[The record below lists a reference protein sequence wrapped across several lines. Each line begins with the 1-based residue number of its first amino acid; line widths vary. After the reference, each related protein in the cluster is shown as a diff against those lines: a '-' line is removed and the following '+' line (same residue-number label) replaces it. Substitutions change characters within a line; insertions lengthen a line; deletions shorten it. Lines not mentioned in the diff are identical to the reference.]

1 MNLKKLQ
8 HYTAAYRK
16 FLRRNRDYDGAF
28 VWESQAHWQK
38 TFDLDAAN
46 FSKNYAA
53 SLQNSYSKRLW
64 KGDNYL
70 PKEIMQK
77 FAEMQPDFVRHIFK
91 DLMKE
96 EKEIDGRVN
105 RFVFHCDELLKEY
118 KEKNPRS
125 NENNHFHDDNF
136 HIVSL
141 YLAFQYPA
149 QYAIY
154 EFHDFREMMI
164 KLGST
169 NIPEVN
175 DFARY
180 VKVTNTLYKL
190 LTRDED
196 LVKFHKARLN
206 SDKLYQ
212 GESRLLVYD
221 FIKVCVNFL

>member
-8 HYTAAYRK
+8 HYTAEYRK

-28 VWESQAHWQK
+28 VWESQKHWQQ
-38 TFDLDAAN
+38 TFDLDAAD
-46 FSKNYAA
+46 FPKNYAT
-53 SLQNSYSKRLW
+53 SLQNSHSKRLW

-70 PKEIMQK
+70 PKEMMRK

-96 EKEIDGRVN
+96 EKEIDGRVG
-105 RFVFHCDELLKEY
+105 RFVFHCDELLTEY

-141 YLAFQYPA
+141 YLAFNYPDK
-149 QYAIY
+149 YAIY
-154 EFHDFREMMI
+154 EFRDFREMMI

-169 NIPEVN
+169 NIPEIN
-175 DFARY
+175 DFGRY

-190 LTRDED
+190 LSKDEE
-196 LVKFHKARLN
+196 LVKFHKKRLN
-206 SDKLYQ
+206 SENLYQ